1 MITRTLAAVGISAFW
16 LASAA
21 VGQDLGTTDVSE
33 TPVAPLEVTQPTPL
47 ARIDPN
53 KNVILKFDVRAGAAA
68 RPAYFGSDEYV
79 IGPDFAVSF
88 DYAKIRGLGDY
99 GSLDDNAPP
108 RAFGIRGSLRFI
120 GERDDDD
127 YDELEGL
134 EDIDPSLEL
143 GLGLVYRERN
153 FEAFGDVRY
162 GVIGHQNFVGELG
175 MDAISYPT
183 ENWELRLGPRFS
195 FADGDFADLYFGVDE
210 AESRASGLSAYTADG
225 GLLGAGFEATARYR
239 FNDLWGLEAA
249 VRADRLLN
257 DAADSPITESGS
269 EDQFRFRIGITREL
283 VLQF

>member
-1 MITRTLAAVGISAFW
+1 MHKRALAATGFVAIW
-16 LASAA
+16 LATAA
-21 VGQDLGTTDVSE
+21 MGQDLGTTDVSD
-33 TPVAPLEVTQPTPL
+33 APAAPITAGEPRPL

-53 KNVILKFDVRAGAAA
+53 KNVILKFDVRAGVTT
-68 RPAYFGSDEYV
+68 RPAYFGSDEYTV
-79 IGPDFAVSF
+79 GPDFAVKF

-99 GSLDDNAPP
+99 GSLDDSAPP
-108 RAFGIRGSLRFI
+108 SAFGIRGSLRFI

-162 GVIGHQNFVGELG
+162 GVLGHQNFVGELG
-175 MDAISYPT
+175 MDAIAYPT
-183 ENWELRLGPRFS
+183 DNWEFRVGPRFS
-195 FADGDFADLYFGVDE
+195 FADGDFADLYFGVDDSE
-210 AESRASGLSAYTADG
+210 AAASGLSTFKADG
-225 GLLGAGFEATARYR
+225 GLLGAGIEATARYR

-249 VRADRLLN
+249 IRADRLLN
-257 DAADSPITESGS
+257 DAADSPITEAGS